1 MTPHAPFLVD
11 EPDSLGKDA
20 FGHTDYAAALRSIVT
35 DEKPPRTVGLFGPWG
50 VGKSTI
56 IGALQKE
63 LEGNQEIAIVYF
75 DAWRYE
81 EDSLRRQFLLDIAT
95 DLSRDGRLAKT
106 YGVEK
111 ELRELEYDTQEVGE
125 SLGWSWR
132 RALRMLFIGAIFGAV
147 ALIAALLGAF
157 HALLAGA
164 FGKKLLFAFAT
175 TVAATVVAAL
185 SQTISIDAVTM
196 TRRSLTEPDRFARK
210 FADLLKALRP
220 KRLVIAIDN
229 LDRTSPEKAVEILST
244 IKTYLE
250 PTVSLKARPFSR
262 ARPTVDK
269 EIVFVIAVDDE
280 ALRRHMT
287 AREQD
292 RSETSGE
299 AAAALYVE
307 EYLAKFFGAR
317 LPIRGLLDDDMRDYV
332 AGYMKPLAAA
342 RGLEADAERDLITVV
357 NAGLRGNPR
366 GVKQFHNDLEV
377 RLRLLEEREA
387 AKESRPP
394 GISPPVSGEVAMVAK
409 LALIEREWPAA
420 FRRLQAD
427 PQVLE
432 RWMIE
437 ARRDDAVDWTARP
450 ERPREAVDLS
460 PADGNDP
467 TLLADRRRLATFLR
481 ASSRVESKRLRALLS
496 LKQAAIEIELPRF
509 SEFRDA
515 LVGDERERV
524 SELLGAASELERA
537 KLAARVGTILA
548 EELSHGHV
556 DEARSVVDVVCS
568 SEAFV
573 ADEDVRRDVIE
584 KAADE
589 PDLQRELPNLDPV
602 AVLHTGE
609 LLDLPIRQRLFAPF
623 LDAYHRTDLGGEERT
638 VMAHALAPYIKHFSQ
653 AQRATL
659 QAAISGG
666 LRDEYELYLPFVEAA
681 PSLLAAV
688 AFESALDSLAAE
700 RGEGERP
707 NEVRPLHERSPGAIE
722 LVKIGMR
729 SAPTEALERRLLV
742 TLNSVF
748 NVVAPS
754 PEDLEMDLA
763 ILRDLLAVVREPFPE
778 EASVLARSISEQW
791 GTVQEPRQREMVEF
805 MGEVLARCPQA
816 VAEELAP
823 PISGRLFEAPANAL
837 RVVRELEPDLDAFR
851 TPFLDRLDPL
861 KSTPEFWSAALEQL
875 ERIDPD
881 GFLPRLIGAFDQL
894 LRADQFDAVGALLD
908 RYEDI
913 LLESGG
919 PFSGAAEAAL
929 SDRLGQGNP
938 GSPAIV
944 ARLFLM
950 LDDEGRDRLGRR
962 FAEVLGGGQPGPV
975 LNILTELP
983 IAAEPLRLLSA
994 HHALPRINSEQESPP
1009 AAVVDLVCRYIGRL
1023 GPDDQEYFAEQMAFR
1038 VRTYTGRAV
1047 ELAEALMNIKGL
1059 PAGPSAEIAEAL
1071 LETEKGLGEL
1081 NGRSV
1086 LLAAAWHLRI
1096 RRGTKV
1102 SRWLEERATEF
1113 EGQEGDIE
1121 RELARRLRE
1130 WIAAG

>member
-1 MTPHAPFLVD
+1 MAPHAPFLVD

-20 FGHTDYAAALRSIVT
+20 FGHTDYADALNSIVT

-95 DLSRDGRLAKT
+95 DLSSDGRLAKT
-106 YGVEK
+106 YDVEK
-111 ELRELEYDTQEVGE
+111 ELRELEYDTQEIGE

-132 RALRMLFIGAIFGAV
+132 RALRMLFIGAIFGAI

-175 TVAATVVAAL
+175 TVAAMVAAAL

-210 FADLLKALRP
+210 FADLLKALKP

-250 PTVSLKARPFSR
+250 PTVSPKARPFSR

-332 AGYMKPLAAA
+332 ASYMKPLAAA
-342 RGLEADAERDLITVV
+342 RGLDADAERDLITVV

-377 RLRLLEEREA
+377 RLRLLEEREV
-387 AKESRPP
+387 AKEARPP
-394 GISPPVSGEVAMVAK
+394 GISPPVSWEVAMVAK

-450 ERPREAVDLS
+450 ERSREATDLS
-460 PADGNDP
+460 PAEGYDP
-467 TLLADRRRLATFLR
+467 ALLAARRRLATFLR
-481 ASSRVESKRLRALLS
+481 ASARVESKRLRALLS
-496 LKQAAIEIELPRF
+496 LKQASIEIELPSF

-515 LVGDERERV
+515 LISDERERV
-524 SELLGAASELERA
+524 SELLAAASEQERA

-548 EELSHGHV
+548 EELSRGHV

-573 ADEDVRRDVIE
+573 ADEDVRREVIE

-602 AVLHTGE
+602 AVLHTGK
-609 LLDLPIRQRLFAPF
+609 LLDLPIRHRLFAPF
-623 LDAYHRTDLGGEERT
+623 LDTYHRTDLGGEERT
-638 VMAHALAPYIKHFSQ
+638 VVARALAPYIEHFSQ
-653 AQRATL
+653 VQRATL
-659 QAAISGG
+659 QTAISGG
-666 LRDEYELYLPFVEAA
+666 LRDEYELYLPFVEID

-707 NEVRPLHERSPGAIE
+707 NQVRPLHERSPAAIE
-722 LVKIGMR
+722 LVKIGMH
-729 SAPTEALERRLLV
+729 SAPTDALERRLLV

-754 PEDLEMDLA
+754 PEDLKMDLP
-763 ILRDLLAVVREPFPE
+763 LLCGLLAVVPEPFPE
-778 EASVLARSISEQW
+778 ETSVLARSILEQW
-791 GTVQEPRQREMVEF
+791 GAVQEPRQREMVEF
-805 MGEVLARCPQA
+805 MGEVLARCSQA
-816 VAEELAP
+816 VVDELAS
-823 PISGRLFEAPANAL
+823 PISDRLFEGPGNAL
-837 RVVRELEPDLDAFR
+837 RVVGELEPVPDAFR

-894 LRADQFDAVGALLD
+894 LRADQFDAVDALLD
-908 RYEDI
+908 RYEDL
-913 LLESGG
+913 LLEADEL
-919 PFSGAAEAAL
+919 FSGAAEAVL
-929 SDRLGQGNP
+929 SDRVQGNP

-962 FAEVLGGGQPGPV
+962 FADVLGGAQPGPV
-975 LNILTELP
+975 LNVLTELP
-983 IAAEPLRLLSA
+983 ASAEPLRLLSA
-994 HHALPRINSEQESPP
+994 HHALPRINSEHEAPP
-1009 AAVVDLVCRYIGRL
+1009 AAVVDLVCRCIGRL

-1038 VRTYTGRAV
+1038 IRTYTGRAV
-1047 ELAEALMNIKGL
+1047 DLAEALMNIEGL
-1059 PAGPSAEIAEAL
+1059 PARPSAEIAEAL

-1113 EGQEGDIE
+1113 EGQEKDIE